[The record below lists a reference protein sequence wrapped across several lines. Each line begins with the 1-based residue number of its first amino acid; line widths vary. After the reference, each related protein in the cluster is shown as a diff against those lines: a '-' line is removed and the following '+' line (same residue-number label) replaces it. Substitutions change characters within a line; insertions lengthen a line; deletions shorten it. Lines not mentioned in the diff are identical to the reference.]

1 MARLTPQEAAA
12 KLVQRASAA
21 TGDYQAGVM
30 RVSRAPG
37 EAAAASA
44 NRMLAGVQQA
54 VQSGR
59 WANRVR
65 SVSLGE
71 WQRQTSEKG
80 AARYAQGVQAAQGKI
95 EQRMAQLLPMVDS
108 AAAKARSMPADTKE
122 QRIQR
127 SVAFQQA
134 MTKLGGRS

>member
-12 KLVQRASAA
+12 KLVARAGAA
-21 TGDYQAGVM
+21 VGDYQAGVR
-30 RVSRAPG
+30 RVQQAPG
-37 EAAAASA
+37 ESAARAQ

-71 WQRQTSEKG
+71 WQQKTAEVG
-80 AARYAQGVQAAQGKI
+80 GARYAQGVQAAQAKI
-95 EQRMAQLLPMVDS
+95 EQRMGQLLPMVDA
-108 AAAKARSMPADTKE
+108 AAAKAKSMPADTKE

-134 MTKLGGRS
+134 MTKLGGR